1 MNSRLLIFLFLVLIS
16 ENVFSQIDTIIDPY
30 FEPEVDA
37 EAEAKAD
44 SIIDMEI
51 HLQLKIS
58 TDKSLREAKDRINLL
73 EKYAKV
79 KEDSLRDCRNPLKS
93 RVDSFSLVDVGKF
106 YALII
111 AVSDYENDE
120 RFPDLPQ
127 AIIDGKK
134 LENVLLQNY
143 VFESVELLSNPT
155 KNAILMKLS
164 GLETKVTNIDNVLIF
179 YAGHGYM
186 WKNKKTKSGYWCPS
200 NAKWE
205 DSFTLL
211 SDFEI
216 WGNLKLIDSRN
227 TLLISDACHASS
239 ITESSTR
246 AVKPPKSEVIQK
258 VFNKSSFQYISSGSD
273 SEVLDDSEFLKNL
286 VIGLSENTNKY
297 LSASVLY
304 HQFLRQSYT
313 SANGQTV
320 IPQMSTINGCGHELG
335 GDFFFIKKD
344 K

>member
-37 EAEAKAD
+37 DAEAKAD

>member
-1 MNSRLLIFLFLVLIS
+1 
-16 ENVFSQIDTIIDPY
+16 
-30 FEPEVDA
+30 
-37 EAEAKAD
+37 
-44 SIIDMEI
+44 MEI

>member
-1 MNSRLLIFLFLVLIS
+1 MNSRLLIFFLLVLIS

-44 SIIDMEI
+44 NIIDMEI

-127 AIIDGKK
+127 TIIDGKN
-134 LENVLLQNY
+134 LEKVLLQNY
-143 VFESVELLSNPT
+143 VFESVELLLNPT

-186 WKNKKTKSGYWCPS
+186 WKGKKIKSGYWCPS

-205 DSFTLL
+205 NSMTLL
-211 SDFEI
+211 SDFELL
-216 WGNLKLIDSRN
+216 GHLKLIDSRN

-239 ITESSTR
+239 ITESSSR
-246 AVKPPKSEVIQK
+246 AVKPPKSEVIQIG
-258 VFNKSSFQYISSGSD
+258 FDKSSFQYISSGSD
-273 SEVLDDSEFLKNL
+273 SEVPDDSEFLKNL
-286 VIGLSENTNKY
+286 VDGLNKNTDKY
-297 LSASVLY
+297 LAASDLY
-304 HQFLRQSYT
+304 NEYLKHSYT
-313 SANGQTV
+313 KINTQTA